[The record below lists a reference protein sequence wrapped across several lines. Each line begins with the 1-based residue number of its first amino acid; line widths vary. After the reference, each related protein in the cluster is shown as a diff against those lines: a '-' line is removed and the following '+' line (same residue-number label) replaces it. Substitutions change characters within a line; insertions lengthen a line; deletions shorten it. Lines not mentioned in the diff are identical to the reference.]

1 MKKAATTGGFTLIE
15 MMVVVLILGIIAAVV
30 AASVGEKP
38 GIAKARI
45 TRVAI
50 AKLKGEIQLFK
61 VDQNRYPE
69 TLEDLVRRPAYVDVR
84 NWPEHGYLEEIP
96 LDGWDRRFHYVVPGV
111 RGPFDLVSWGEDG
124 KEGGE
129 GVNADLWSHPPR

>member
-1 MKKAATTGGFTLIE
+1 MKTSNNRGFTLIE
-15 MMVVVLILGIIAAVV
+15 MMVVVLIIGIVAAVV
-30 AASVGEKP
+30 CVSIGEKP
-38 GIAKARI
+38 GEAKARL

-69 TLEDLVRRPAYVDVR
+69 SLEDLVHRPAYVDVR
-84 NWPEHGYLEEIP
+84 KWPEHGYLEELP
-96 LDGWDRRFHYVVPGV
+96 LDGWERPFHYAVPGV

-124 KEGGE
+124 KEGGI